1 MFIPPA
7 KIHKKK
13 RKPAFKAKNLQDW
26 LTFLSFE
33 AGFCLFLNL
42 YHAIT
47 PSVEFRIF
55 NL

>member
-13 RKPAFKAKNLQDW
+13 RKPACKAKKLQDW
-26 LTFLSFE
+26 LTFLCLE
-33 AGFCLFLNL
+33 AGFCLLLSL
-42 YHAIT
+42 YHAIA
-47 PSVEFRIF
+47 PGVEFRIF